1 MLFFDSLSLET
12 TEASPRATMKFS
24 DIVEQLGIAEISS
37 LDSHPNLN
45 PDIVGVTAVQ
55 DSLPDTI
62 SYVDGQKFAPYIET
76 TANTALILPVDASL
90 QAQANDRGIAWVS
103 TKEPRLGFSRAISLF
118 YQPFHLTPGIHPTAV
133 IDPTATLGNNV
144 AIGPYVI
151 IQAGVTIGS
160 NVCIHPQV
168 VIYPDAKIGANTTLH
183 ASCVIHE
190 RAQIGAHC
198 VIHAGAVIGSEG
210 FGFVPTA
217 QGWEKMHQ
225 SGIVV
230 LEDHVEVGCNAAVDR
245 PAVGETRIGCNSKLD
260 NLVHVA
266 HNCQLADNCVL
277 AAQVGLA
284 GGVEL
289 ESLVVLGGQVGAANN
304 AKIGKGVQAGSK
316 AGLHGN
322 VPPGS
327 VMMGN
332 PAIPYHTFL
341 KSSAIHNRL
350 PEMHRTLK
358 QLQKQVTELEEQ
370 LSQLQQ
376 SGS

>member
-1 MLFFDSLSLET
+1 
-12 TEASPRATMKFS
+12 MKFS
-24 DIVEQLGIAEISS
+24 DIVQQLGIAEVSS
-37 LDSHPNLN
+37 LDSQPDLN
-45 PDIVGVTAVQ
+45 PDIVGVSAIQ
-55 DSLPDTI
+55 DSRPDTI
-62 SYVDGQKFAPYIET
+62 SYVEGKKFAPYLEQT
-76 TANTALILPVDASL
+76 SNAALILPVDEGL
-90 QAQANDRGIAWVS
+90 QTQATEQGIAWVS
-103 TKEPRLGFSRAISLF
+103 TREPRLGFSRAIALF
-118 YQPFHLTPGIHPTAV
+118 YQPFHRPAGIHPSAV
-133 IDPTATLGNNV
+133 IDPTATIGDNV
-144 AIGPYVI
+144 AIGPYAV
-151 IQAGVTIGS
+151 IQAQATIGD

-168 VIYPDAKIGANTTLH
+168 VVYPEAQVGHHTTLH

-190 RAQIGAHC
+190 RAQVGAHC

-245 PAVGETRIGCNSKLD
+245 PAVGETRIGRNSKLD

-289 ESLVVLGGQVGAANN
+289 DSLVVLGGQVGVANN
-304 AKIGKGVQAGSK
+304 AKIGKGAQAGSK
-316 AGLHGN
+316 AGLHSN
-322 VPPGS
+322 VPAGS
-327 VMMGN
+327 VMMGS
-332 PAIPYHTFL
+332 PASPYRTYL
-341 KSSAIHNRL
+341 KSSAIYNRL

-358 QLQKQVTELEEQ
+358 QLQKQV
-370 LSQLQQ
+370 SQLEQQ
-376 SGS
+376 LTQSES

>member
-1 MLFFDSLSLET
+1 
-12 TEASPRATMKFS
+12 MKFS
-24 DIVEQLGIAEISS
+24 DIVEQLGLAETSS
-37 LDSHPNLN
+37 LETHPQLD
-45 PDIVGVTAVQ
+45 PDITGITAVQ
-55 DSLPDTI
+55 DSQPNTI
-62 SYVDGQKFAPYIET
+62 SYVEGKKFAPYIEQT
-76 TANTALILPVDASL
+76 SNAALILPINADL
-90 QAQANDRGIAWVS
+90 QSQATARGIAWVS
-103 TKEPRLGFSRAISLF
+103 MKDPRLGFSRAISLF
-118 YQPFHLTPGIHPTAV
+118 YQPFQLSPGIHPTAV
-133 IDPTATLGNNV
+133 IDPTATIGDHV
-144 AIGPYVI
+144 AIGPHVV
-151 IQAGVTIGS
+151 IQAGATIGDH
-160 NVCIHPQV
+160 VCIHPQA
-168 VIYPDAKIGANTTLH
+168 VIYPGATVAEHTTLH

-245 PAVGETRIGCNSKLD
+245 PAVGETRIGRNSKLD

-289 ESLVVLGGQVGAANN
+289 DSLVVLGGQVGVANN
-304 AKIGKGVQAGSK
+304 AKIGKGAQAGSK
-316 AGLHGN
+316 AGLHST
-322 VPPGS
+322 VAPGS
-327 VMMGN
+327 IMMGS
-332 PAIPYHTFL
+332 PASPYRTYL
-341 KSSAIHNRL
+341 KSSAIYNRL

-358 QLQKQVTELEEQ
+358 DLQKQLTH
-370 LSQLQQ
+370 LQDQ
-376 SGS
+376 IDALQPD